1 MGSSSSNPVP
11 ASPASRGGLVARL
24 LTPTVGDILFVL
36 IIGWSFLSGEGG
48 WQRLFQ
54 DGDAGLHIRIGDLIL
69 AEGQVPTR
77 DPFSFSLPG
86 REWFAFEWG
95 SEVIMAAL
103 HQAWGLKGV
112 ALMTGVVL
120 SGTFTLL
127 FLYSLWRGA
136 NPGIS
141 FLLTMLTVNTTSIHF
156 HARPHIFTL
165 LLIAIAVWIVE
176 RDYRREDWGL
186 WLLAPLTV
194 IWANLHGGFL
204 ILFVYLGLMAAG
216 SWWEGQRTR
225 AIRMATAAAVC
236 SAASLANP
244 YGWKLHHHI
253 IETMQAKWLISIVDE
268 FKSPSFRS
276 EAMTVY
282 MLLLFLALGLLG
294 RLYAMGRR
302 REILILLFLAWA
314 SLTSVRHVPIFMLVA
329 APIVAVELSALWEK
343 FVAPLGRESVCR
355 ILDEVSHKL
364 GAGARTPSAWV
375 AVFVLFVA
383 WSGGITWPRD
393 FEKSLFPV
401 ELVGRQGPQ
410 LAAARVFTTD
420 QWGGYLVY
428 RNHPRQKVFIDGRH
442 NYYGERMVNEFVRIQ
457 GGHSTWKDLLDRYA
471 FDAVMIPPGSAL
483 ATLLSASPDWR
494 ATDQDKQAVLYR
506 RVLPATAA
514 ASIAGGAAR

>member
-1 MGSSSSNPVP
+1 MGSSSNPV
-11 ASPASRGGLVARL
+11 AVNGGGLLSRL
-24 LTPTVGDILFVL
+24 LTPTVSDLLFIL
-36 IIGWSFLSGEGG
+36 IIGWSFLAGEGG

-69 AEGQVPTR
+69 SGGQVPTR

-95 SEVIMAAL
+95 SEVVMAAL
-103 HQAWGLKGV
+103 HRAWGLKGV
-112 ALMTGVVL
+112 ALMTGIVL
-120 SGTFTLL
+120 SATFTLL
-127 FLYSLWRGA
+127 FLYSVWRGA
-136 NPGIS
+136 NAGIA
-141 FLLTMLTVNTTSIHF
+141 FLLTMLTVNTATIHF

-165 LLIAIAVWIVE
+165 LLVAVSVWIVE
-176 RDYRREDWGL
+176 RDYRRQDARL
-186 WLLAPLTV
+186 WFLVPLTV

-216 SWWEGQRTR
+216 SWWEGEKGR
-225 AIRMATAAAVC
+225 ALRMAMITAVC
-236 SAASLANP
+236 AAASLANP

-253 IETMQAKWLISIVDE
+253 LETMQAKWLISIVDE

-282 MLLLFLALGLLG
+282 MMLLFLALGMLG
-294 RLYAMGRR
+294 RLYSAGRG
-302 REILILLFLAWA
+302 REALIVLFLAWA

-329 APIVAVELSALWEK
+329 APIVAVELSALWVK
-343 FVAPLGRESVCR
+343 FVAPLGRDSVYR

-375 AVFVLFVA
+375 AAFVLFVA
-383 WSGGITWPRD
+383 TSGAITWPRD

-401 ELVGRQGPQ
+401 ELVSRQSAQ
-410 LAAARVFTTD
+410 LATARVFTTD

-457 GGHSTWKDLLDRYA
+457 SGHSSWKQLLDRYA
-471 FDAVMIPPGSAL
+471 FDTVMIPPGSAL
-483 ATLLSASPDWR
+483 ATLLAASPEWR
-494 ATDQDKQAVLYR
+494 AVDHDKQAVLYR
-506 RVLPATAA
+506 RVLAATASA
-514 ASIAGGAAR
+514 AAAAAGGGAAR